1 MGGSEIG
8 LIMALIDTAANVA
21 LGCAAVAYVIRREKR

>member
-8 LIMALIDTAANVA
+8 LIMALIDTAANLA
-21 LGCAAVAYVIRREKR
+21 LGGAAVAYLFRGKKR

>member
-1 MGGSEIG
+1 MGNELG

-21 LGCAAVAYVIRREKR
+21 LGCAAVAYVVRGKKR